1 MEVLVEGTMII
12 EGKRGSTEKV
22 AKRGKVTK
30 TAKATTTAAAA
41 TTPRPAVPAAVV
53 PAAAAVVVITA
64 IAEVSMEKHTSRN
77 NRKLNFIEGNKCGT
91 GRTIGQWWWQYITL
105 GNNDRAT
112 QSTWNGRAEERK
124 NRPKKHR

>member
-1 MEVLVEGTMII
+1 MEALAVGTMVI

-53 PAAAAVVVITA
+53 PAAAAVITA
-64 IAEVSMEKHTSRN
+64 LAEVPMEKLTSRN
-77 NRKLNFIEGNKCGT
+77 NRKLNFIEDNKCGT

-112 QSTWNGRAEERK
+112 RSTWNGRAEERR